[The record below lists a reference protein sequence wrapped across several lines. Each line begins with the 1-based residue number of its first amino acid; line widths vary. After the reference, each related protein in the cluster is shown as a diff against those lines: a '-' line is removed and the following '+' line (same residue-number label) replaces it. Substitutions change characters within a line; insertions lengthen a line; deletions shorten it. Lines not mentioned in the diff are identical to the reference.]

1 MRKLLFLERLTLIS
15 NILFIV
21 CLFMQRTQDI
31 IPSQDIKGI
40 IIVLGWFLSPFLNLT
55 ANIWLGV
62 LLVKKQS
69 NQIPVWL
76 AMTNL
81 LFLFVEI
88 FKHFIIP

>member
-1 MRKLLFLERLTLIS
+1 
-15 NILFIV
+15 
-21 CLFMQRTQDI
+21 MQRTQDI

-40 IIVLGWFLSPFLNLT
+40 IIVLGWFLSPFLNLA

>member
-15 NILFIV
+15 NILFVV
-21 CLFMQRTQDI
+21 CLIMQRTQDI

-40 IIVLGWFLSPFLNLT
+40 IIVLGWFLSPFLNLA

>member
-21 CLFMQRTQDI
+21 CLVMQRTQDI

-62 LLVKKQS
+62 LLVKKQP
-69 NQIPVWL
+69 NQIPAWL
-76 AMTNL
+76 AITNF
-81 LFLFVEI
+81 LFLFIEF
-88 FKHFIIP
+88 FKHFILA